1 MSHKERP
8 FVSKNNR
15 GSNKGRAKQIQK
27 ARSSASNN
35 AMLESQTRW
44 PRTTFINFPGVN
56 FPDQLRI
63 KLKYNEAV
71 SFSGALSPAA
81 QVWQPNSIFNVNATS
96 STGTP
101 SFYNALGT
109 VYKKYV
115 VMGFEAIIEVSSGMT
130 SGSGFQWVI
139 QASDQNTGSKSTIQM
154 REGKWSTGGSVGIIG
169 GITISRKKFPYLTTG
184 EVNGQKSIQSDPS
197 MYTGIG
203 QNPTDSLLL
212 TFRSASND
220 ATNNAVGVVRLTLIQ
235 DVILKEV
242 IDVAV

>member
-1 MSHKERP
+1 MSAKSRT
-8 FVSKNNR
+8 FKNSKSS
-15 GSNKGRAKQIQK
+15 GNKGRAKQVAK
-27 ARSSASNN
+27 ARGSASSK
-35 AMLESQTRW
+35 AELESQTRW
-44 PRTTFINFPGVN
+44 PKTTFISFPGVN
-56 FPDQLRI
+56 FPDQLR
-63 KLKYNEAV
+63 LRVKYNETVA
-71 SFSGALSPAA
+71 FSGALSPAA

-96 STGTP
+96 GTGTP

-115 VMGFEAIIEVSSGMT
+115 VMGFEAIVEVATGMT
-130 SGSGFQWVI
+130 SGSGFQWAL

-154 REGKWSTGGSVGIIG
+154 REGKWSTGGTVGIIG

-184 EVNGQKSIQSDPS
+184 EVNGQKNIQSDPS

-203 QNPTDSLLL
+203 QNPTDALLL
-212 TFRSASND
+212 TFRATSND
-220 ATNNAVGVVRLTLIQ
+220 ASNNAVGIVRITLIQ